1 MNNHFLLYLFYGLI
15 AGFSEFTPI
24 SASAHQAL
32 FPLILKFNSHQ
43 PMLQLF
49 VHGGALGALIFLCRE
64 RFSHLYGELQ
74 LVSLPHSKRM
84 RPPDVK
90 AVYDVRLAIV
100 AVVPGLLGALLSY
113 VPGKLGVSLPLLG
126 LLLIATAT
134 ATYLPDY
141 LPSGNRT
148 TTAMTAFDSVLFG
161 LCAACSVIPGLSRMG
176 SILSMG
182 FFRKCQREYMLDM
195 ALLILLP
202 LLAGSM
208 VVDVFALIFAG
219 FAGLSMKVLLGC
231 VLAGAASF
239 GGSVGAILTMRY
251 LAVKT
256 GFSGFAF
263 YSWGLG
269 LFSFILYL
277 MV

>member
-1 MNNHFLLYLFYGLI
+1 
-15 AGFSEFTPI
+15 
-24 SASAHQAL
+24 
-32 FPLILKFNSHQ
+32 
-43 PMLQLF
+43 
-49 VHGGALGALIFLCRE
+49 
-64 RFSHLYGELQ
+64 
-74 LVSLPHSKRM
+74 
-84 RPPDVK
+84 
-90 AVYDVRLAIV
+90 
-100 AVVPGLLGALLSY
+100 
-113 VPGKLGVSLPLLG
+113 
-126 LLLIATAT
+126 
-134 ATYLPDY
+134 
-141 LPSGNRT
+141 
-148 TTAMTAFDSVLFG
+148 
-161 LCAACSVIPGLSRMG
+161 
-176 SILSMG
+176 
-182 FFRKCQREYMLDM
+182 MLDM